1 MKDLI
6 DILLE
11 IIMYIV
17 TGYVLSKTFHFA
29 ALKQHSDNIEHILT
43 GSLVLGF
50 IYCKIANMIP
60 VTISYE
66 IDNILIILSAL
77 CLGYLSAR
85 LLRLKKIA
93 YILDFLKIYDTGNKY
108 LWDDLLDNKYSLKVC
123 VTYSDKIYEGI
134 LYLYESYS
142 NSPHIVLGAYTI
154 KDIHNNIISDYSEN
168 NTKVIILKTDTAQFT
183 EITYYIHSE
192 ECDDLNRVCNS
203 YKKFKEQET

>member
-6 DILLE
+6 DILPE

-50 IYCKIANMIP
+50 IYCKIANIIP

-77 CLGYLSAR
+77 CLGYLSAL
-85 LLRLKKIA
+85 LLRQKKIV
-93 YILDFLKIYDTGNKY
+93 YILDFLKICDTGNKY
-108 LWDDLLDNKYSLKVC
+108 LWDDLLDNENALKIC

-142 NSPHIVLGAYTI
+142 NSPYIVLGAYMI

-168 NTKVIILKTDTAQFT
+168 NTKVILLKTDTAQFT

-192 ECDDLNRVCNS
+192 TCNDLNRVCNS